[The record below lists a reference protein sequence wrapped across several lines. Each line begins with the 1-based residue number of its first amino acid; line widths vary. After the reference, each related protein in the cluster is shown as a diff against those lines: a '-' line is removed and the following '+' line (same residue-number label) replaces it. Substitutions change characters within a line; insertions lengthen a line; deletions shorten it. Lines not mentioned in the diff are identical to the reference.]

1 MRATKA
7 RGLKPYGHPRIPR
20 ERRHT
25 ALYIFQ
31 LDGDIFRKGV
41 LFIYFIRSVREAHGA
56 TPKWRLNSP
65 YILRPRGRVKLCISV
80 GLPSRPG
87 PKGGTYLRGI
97 SLRSYTYVP
106 AARPENRCS
115 WRECL
120 AVASFASV
128 NHGLNK
134 IAYPRE
140 SNEMSALGPP
150 PSPRPGPNCSLAG
163 SIVPSF
169 LSSALSLHRYA
180 R

>member
-1 MRATKA
+1 MVTQEFLGDSTPFYIYFNQTGTYFEKA
-7 RGLKPYGHPRIPR
+7 SYLFILSAR
-20 ERRHT
+20 ERHR
-25 ALYIFQ
+25 A
-31 LDGDIFRKGV
+31 
-41 LFIYFIRSVREAHGA
+41 A
-56 TPKWRLNSP
+56 PKWRLNSP

-80 GLPSRPG
+80 GLPFRLCPE
-87 PKGGTYLRGI
+87 GGTYLRGI
-97 SLRSYTYVP
+97 FLCSYTYVP

-150 PSPRPGPNCSLAG
+150 PSPRPEPNCSLAD
-163 SIVPSF
+163 SIVPHPSF
-169 LSSALSLHRYA
+169 LSSMLSLHHGTGMR
-180 R
+180 